1 MSDIYNIVT
10 GIAELLLM
18 GVILWQRWLI
28 NKLERDIDILIC
40 ERLDDESNTYI
51 GDPVRLD

>member
-1 MSDIYNIVT
+1 MSDFYNIVT
-10 GIAELLLM
+10 GVAELLLM

-40 ERLDDESNTYI
+40 EGLDDESNTYT

>member
-40 ERLDDESNTYI
+40 EGLDDESNTYT